1 MKYVREILW
10 IIAFTLLGE
19 VLNRLLKLPVPAG
32 VYGLFLMLLALL
44 SGIIRLEDVEGAGN
58 FLLDTMTIMFL
69 PAAVGIMTVTELL
82 RPVLLPYL
90 IIIVL
95 STVLVMSVTG
105 LIAEKIL
112 HYTENRRDRQL
123 EDAEISLDP
132 SETFG
137 IGRRALSPHGE
148 MDGANGYRDIISKK
162 KQRAAES
169 PMAEKAG
176 KEEKEEGM
184 REEKIEDEEGAK
196 EEKIEEKIEEGRE

>member
-19 VLNRLLKLPVPAG
+19 ILNRLLKLPVPAG

-44 SGIIRLEDVEGAGN
+44 SGIIRLEGVEGAGN

-105 LIAEKIL
+105 LIAERIL

-123 EDAEISLDP
+123 VDAEISLDP

-148 MDGANGYRDIISKK
+148 MDGANGYRDIISQK

-169 PMAEKAG
+169 SMAEKAG

-196 EEKIEEKIEEGRE
+196 EEKIEGGRE

>member
-90 IIIVL
+90 IIIAL

-112 HYTENRRDRQL
+112 HYTENRRDKQL

-169 PMAEKAG
+169 PMAERAG
-176 KEEKEEGM
+176 KEEREEGM

>member
-112 HYTENRRDRQL
+112 HYTEKRRDRQL
-123 EDAEISLDP
+123 EE
-132 SETFG
+132 
-137 IGRRALSPHGE
+137 H
-148 MDGANGYRDIISKK
+148 
-162 KQRAAES
+162 
-169 PMAEKAG
+169 
-176 KEEKEEGM
+176 
-184 REEKIEDEEGAK
+184 
-196 EEKIEEKIEEGRE
+196 

>member
-1 MKYVREILW
+1 MTYVREILW

-32 VYGLFLMLLALL
+32 VYGLVLMLLALL
-44 SGIIRLEDVEGAGN
+44 CGIIRLEDVEGAGN

-82 RPVLLPYL
+82 CPVLLPYL

-148 MDGANGYRDIISKK
+148 MDGANGYRDIISQKK
-162 KQRAAES
+162 AEGS
-169 PMAEKAG
+169 GEPYGRKSRERG
-176 KEEKEEGM
+176 EGGG
-184 REEKIEDEEGAK
+184 D
-196 EEKIEEKIEEGRE
+196 EGREDGG

>member
-44 SGIIRLEDVEGAGN
+44 SAIIRLEAVEGAGH

-132 SETFG
+132 SENFG
-137 IGRRALSPHGE
+137 ISRRALSPHGE
-148 MDGANGYRDIISKK
+148 MDGANGYRDIISQK

-184 REEKIEDEEGAK
+184 REEKMEGEEGAK
-196 EEKIEEKIEEGRE
+196 EEKIEEGRE

>member
-44 SGIIRLEDVEGAGN
+44 FGIIRLEDVEGAGN

-148 MDGANGYRDIISKK
+148 MDGANRDIISKK

-176 KEEKEEGM
+176 KEEKEGM
-184 REEKIEDEEGAK
+184 REEKTEDEEGTE
-196 EEKIEEKIEEGRE
+196 EEKIKEKIEEGRE

>member
-44 SGIIRLEDVEGAGN
+44 SGLIRLEDVEGAGN

-148 MDGANGYRDIISKK
+148 MDGANGYRDIISQK

-176 KEEKEEGM
+176 KKEEKEEGM
-184 REEKIEDEEGAK
+184 REEKMEGEEGAK
-196 EEKIEEKIEEGRE
+196 EEKIEEGRE

>member
-19 VLNRLLKLPVPAG
+19 ILNRLLKLPVPAG

-105 LIAEKIL
+105 LIAERIL

-123 EDAEISLDP
+123 VDAEISLDP

-148 MDGANGYRDIISKK
+148 MDGANGYRDIISQK

-169 PMAEKAG
+169 SMAEKAG

-196 EEKIEEKIEEGRE
+196 EEKIEGGRE

>member
-44 SGIIRLEDVEGAGN
+44 SGLIRLEDVEGAGN

-90 IIIVL
+90 IIIL
-95 STVLVMSVTG
+95 LTTVLVMSVTG

-148 MDGANGYRDIISKK
+148 MDGANGYRDIISQK

-184 REEKIEDEEGAK
+184 REEKMEGEEGAK
-196 EEKIEEKIEEGRE
+196 EEKIEEGRE

>member
-19 VLNRLLKLPVPAG
+19 ILNRLLKLPVPAG

-44 SGIIRLEDVEGAGN
+44 SGIIRLEGVEGAGN

-105 LIAEKIL
+105 LIAERIL

-123 EDAEISLDP
+123 VDAEISLDP

-196 EEKIEEKIEEGRE
+196 EEKIEGGRE